1 MGNGKMEKIRD
12 GEVKIHPTAVVHTS
26 AELDTGVEIGPYTV
40 IGEQV
45 TVGKGTRIAS
55 HAVIDRWV
63 TIGEGCDIFQ
73 FTSIGA
79 PPQDLNY
86 KGEET
91 VTVIGDNNVIREY
104 VTIHRATTKEER
116 KTVIG
121 DNNLLMAYVHIAHDS
136 IIGNNVIM
144 ANTATLGGHVV
155 IEDHVIVGGLVAIH
169 QFVRIGAYAIIGGAS
184 AVSKDVPPYVLAVGN
199 RAHVYG
205 LNSVGLRRHG
215 FSKGEINDIKHAYNI
230 IFRSSLP
237 LSESMEKLRAEMPDS
252 IHARRFI
259 DFIGAATRGVAKERV
274 KKRGEEH
281 GAD

>member
-1 MGNGKMEKIRD
+1 MGNGKVDKRGA
-12 GEVKIHPTAVVHTS
+12 GEVRIDPTAVVHTS
-26 AELDTGVEIGPYTV
+26 AELDSGVEIGPYTV
-40 IGEQV
+40 IGEHV
-45 TVGKGTRIAS
+45 RIGKNTRIAS
-55 HAVIDRWV
+55 HAVIDKWV

-91 VTVIGDNNVIREY
+91 VTIIGDNNVIREF

-121 DNNLLMAYVHIAHDS
+121 DNNLLMAYVHVAHDS
-136 IIGNNVIM
+136 IIGNSVIM

-155 IEDHVIVGGLVAIH
+155 IEDHVIVGGLVAVH

-215 FSKGEINDIKHAYNI
+215 FSKGDINDIKHAYNI

-237 LSESMEKLRAEMPDS
+237 LRESMEKLGAEMADS

-259 DFIGAATRGVAKERV
+259 DFIGAATRGIAKERV
-274 KKRGEEH
+274 KKRGEDHET
-281 GAD
+281 G